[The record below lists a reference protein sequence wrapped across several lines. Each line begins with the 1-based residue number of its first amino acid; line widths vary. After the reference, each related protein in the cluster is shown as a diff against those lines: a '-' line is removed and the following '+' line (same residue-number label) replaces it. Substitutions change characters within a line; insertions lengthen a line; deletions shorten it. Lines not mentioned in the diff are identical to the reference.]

1 MSRILLV
8 GEYGCGVITHFSW
21 LVILRLSFYY
31 YQNHT
36 QCGLCSMNFINM
48 EIWKNLIEINIQVFV
63 KCYFYSLL
71 LLFPYY
77 SSKMLFLKYLYNH
90 GDW

>member
-1 MSRILLV
+1 
-8 GEYGCGVITHFSW
+8 
-21 LVILRLSFYY
+21 
-31 YQNHT
+31 
-36 QCGLCSMNFINM
+36 MNFINM

-90 GDW
+90 GDWFEKGKFGILKLFGIFYHLSFLLF